1 MNTEDIVVDLIA
13 LNDGQLLGR
22 NRLQRQAYLLHRCG
36 AEFNMRFVYYRYAPH
51 SFELAN
57 GVIEACADQRIEIE
71 RSRGRHGIDHA
82 IFKTGKEVRHPDN
95 IGCLSS
101 EHARRLIA
109 MMEQVSDTVLEL
121 AATIVFLRDERG
133 RGARAVTE
141 TRARK
146 PLKAQSGRLEGALT
160 LVRRL
165 GLDGSA
171 VQAGFPKPAAHEFDT
186 PGIVHDP
193 RPDVR
198 THPRAAG

>member
-13 LNDGQLLGR
+13 LNDGQLFGR

-36 AEFNMRFVYYRYAPH
+36 ADFNMRFVYYRYAPH

-82 IFKTGKEVRHPDN
+82 IFKTGKEVGHPDN

-101 EHARRLIA
+101 DRARRLIA

-121 AATIVFLRDERG
+121 AATIVFLRDDRG
-133 RGARAVTE
+133 WGESAVTE

-146 PLKAQSGRLEGALT
+146 PLKAQSGRLEGALA
-160 LVRRL
+160 LVRQL
-165 GLDGSA
+165 GLDGGA
-171 VQAGFPKPAAHEFDT
+171 VQPDSPNRRRAEFDT

-193 RPDVR
+193 RPDAR
-198 THPRAAG
+198 TNPRAAG